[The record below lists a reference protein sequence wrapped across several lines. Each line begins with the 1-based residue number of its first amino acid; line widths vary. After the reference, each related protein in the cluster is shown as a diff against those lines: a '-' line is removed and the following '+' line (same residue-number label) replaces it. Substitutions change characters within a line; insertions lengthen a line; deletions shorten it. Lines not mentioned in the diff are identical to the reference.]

1 MLMDNSGVAKIEG
14 AGGEPVPSTAEAEKF
29 DAFLAER
36 GDLKTPELGE
46 PLLGKGEK
54 VSGAEQ
60 AEMVNQA
67 MTNVAPAR
75 SVSTDD
81 DMTRAMSDS
90 PELRELSQIAV
101 PRDAEQLPKP
111 YMDKVVTIIHKD
123 RKDPH
128 QLVTDLD
135 LARWDMM
142 RKAFNRKRGDGK

>member
-36 GDLKTPELGE
+36 SDLKTPELGE

-54 VSGAEQ
+54 VSEAEQ

-75 SVSTDD
+75 SVSTGD
-81 DMTRAMSDS
+81 DMARATSDS

-111 YMDKVVTIIHKD
+111 YMDKLVAIIHKD

-128 QLVTDLD
+128 Q
-135 LARWDMM
+135 
-142 RKAFNRKRGDGK
+142 